1 MRAIFAALYF
11 ALGACAHAV
20 PDRTLEV
27 APASAAFETVV
38 AARAEELSIPGI
50 AYAVVRDGAVISE
63 GEITTGGG
71 PALTTDTP
79 LRFASV
85 TKAFTAVLLMRAV
98 EEGLLSLDDSVSRWD
113 AGFSAQAQITVRHLA
128 AHVSEGDTG
137 RAYVYGSTRYA
148 KLGDVLAKAYGAE
161 SYEEVLRRELIAPL
175 GMTWRESPYLG
186 AHAGLVTTVDDVSRF
201 VAALQSNE
209 LISERAFLTMTTPY
223 TAPNGPLPVGVG
235 WFSQTIAGEPVV
247 WSFGQDDP
255 DHSSALVLLLPQ
267 RDIALIMLANTDELS
282 NPFRLMMGDI
292 SKSPFA
298 TAFLDAFAPEL
309 GASITARDRAIS
321 DLLISINRED
331 MAAASVQFAGLAV
344 GEATIDADLVLHF
357 AAGIVASE
365 ETSAFARN
373 LDSAVIQRHPANR
386 WVLLL
391 SAGLH
396 ARLGETAL
404 ATQRYE
410 NLLALQNQEADGLH
424 TLFRAWAYQGLA
436 ALHINDPARAR
447 TYIEDGLATGV
458 TGGTRDGLLALRD
471 SIVEP

>member
-1 MRAIFAALYF
+1 MRAILAALSF

-20 PDRTLEV
+20 PDKTLEV
-27 APASAAFETVV
+27 AQASAAFETVV
-38 AARAEELSIPGI
+38 AARAAELTIPGI
-50 AYAVVRDGAVISE
+50 AYAVVRDGAIISE
-63 GEITTGGG
+63 GEIATGGG
-71 PALTTDTP
+71 PALTPDTP

-98 EEGLLSLDDSVSRWD
+98 EQGKLSLDDSVSRWD
-113 AGFSAQAQITVRHLA
+113 AGFANQPQITVRHLA
-128 AHVSEGDTG
+128 AHVSEGDAG
-137 RAYVYGSTRYA
+137 REYVYGSTRYS
-148 KLGDVLAKAYGAE
+148 KLGDVLAKAYGAQSFE
-161 SYEEVLRRELIAPL
+161 DVLRRELVAPL

-186 AHAGLVTTVDDVSRF
+186 AHAGLVTTVHDVSRF

-223 TAPNGPLPVGVG
+223 TGPNGPLPVGVG

-298 TAFLDAFAPEL
+298 VAFLDAFAPEL

-331 MAAASVQFAGLAV
+331 MAAASVQFAGLAA
-344 GEATIDADLVLHF
+344 GEAPIDADLVLHF

-365 ETSAFARN
+365 ETSAFARQ
-373 LDSAVIQRHPANR
+373 LDGAVIQRHPANR
-386 WVLLL
+386 WALLL
-391 SAGLH
+391 SAGMR
-396 ARLGETAL
+396 ARLGDTDL

-410 NLLALQNQEADGLH
+410 NLLALQKQEPDGLH
-424 TLFRAWAYQGLA
+424 TLFLAWAYQGLA

-447 TYIEDGLATGV
+447 SYIEGGLATGV